1 MGERPL
7 LCSSRTTQN
16 PHLPWVKWMQEAE
29 MKHQLPTPLTCIDH
43 AWSPTCQAWIRPP
56 ELCCAVCL
64 VHTHG
69 WHLGSLHAWCAEGT
83 VPAGPWGLQESYKHL
98 KPNFTET
105 KFLWWKVGPGKF
117 ACTSIFEKKPYGNSQ
132 EISFL
137 HSQHREFLKENICH
151 LFARKVEILILAV

>member
-1 MGERPL
+1 MFFQNYSKSSPSLGKMDARSWNEAPAPNSSHLYRSCLESNMPSMDQTSWTMLCCL
-7 LCSSRTTQN
+7 LSA
-16 PHLPWVKWMQEAE
+16 HPWVASG
-29 MKHQLPTPLTCIDH
+29 IS
-43 AWSPTCQAWIRPP
+43 A
-56 ELCCAVCL
+56 CL
-64 VHTHG
+64 MCWG
-69 WHLGSLHAWCAEGT
+69 NGSCRALGSTEI
-83 VPAGPWGLQESYKHL
+83 L